1 MTRDESLR
9 QAQLVFYEEDVAEI
23 EQELDGFLELS
34 GARSALLI
42 DRSGHLVTRRGE
54 SVGASAES
62 VAALAAGSFA
72 ATREMARLMGEE
84 EFNTLFHQGARES
97 IQISQIGGR
106 ALFAIV
112 FDDRSNLGLVR
123 FYAEESQGRL
133 RELFEEMTARAQARE
148 EAGEGGGLSP
158 DFSSSASAALDELF

>member
-1 MTRDESLR
+1 MVSDKKLR
-9 QAQLVFYEEDVAEI
+9 EAQLVFYSKDVGEI
-23 EQELDGFLELS
+23 DQELDGFLELS
-34 GARSALLI
+34 GARCAILI

-54 SVGASAES
+54 SMGGSLDS

-72 ATREMARLMGEE
+72 ATREMARLLGED
-84 EFNTLFHQGARES
+84 EFNAMFHQGVRES
-97 IQISQIGGR
+97 IQISPIGDR

-133 RELFEEMTARAQARE
+133 HEILEEINNRQPDAE
-148 EAGEGGGLSP
+148 SP
-158 DFSSSASAALDELF
+158 SLADDFSSSASAALDKLF

>member
-1 MTRDESLR
+1 MVSDHKLR
-9 QAQLVFYEEDVAEI
+9 EAQLVYYAEDVGEI

-34 GARSALLI
+34 GARSAMLI

-54 SVGASAES
+54 SLGGSLDS

-72 ATREMARLMGEE
+72 ATREMARLLGEG
-84 EFNTLFHQGARES
+84 EFNSLFHQGARES
-97 IQISQIGGR
+97 IQISQVSDR

-123 FYAEESQGRL
+123 FYAEESLGRL
-133 RELFEEMTARAQARE
+133 QELFTEIQVRAE
-148 EAGEGGGLSP
+148 SGVEPKEGLAD
-158 DFSSSASAALDELF
+158 DFSSSASEALDKLF